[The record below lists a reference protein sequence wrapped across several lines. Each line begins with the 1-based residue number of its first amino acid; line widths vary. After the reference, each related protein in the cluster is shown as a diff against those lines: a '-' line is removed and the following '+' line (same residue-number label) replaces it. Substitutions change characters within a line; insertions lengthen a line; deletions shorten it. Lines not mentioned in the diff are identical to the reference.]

1 MFIHMA
7 KVAFITGITGQDGSY
22 LAELLL
28 SKGYEVHGLIRRSSS
43 FNTGRLND
51 IYQDPHVDNRK
62 MILHYGD
69 LQDSTSLA
77 NLIREIKPSEIYNLG
92 AQSHVKVSFEIPE
105 YTADITGTG
114 TIRLLEAIRASG
126 IDTKFYQASSS
137 ELYGS
142 TTPPQNELT
151 PFHPRSPY
159 GAAKIFSYWAT
170 VNYREAYAMHTSNG
184 ILFNHES
191 PRRGETFVTRK
202 ITRAVARIAAGI
214 DKEVY
219 LGNLDA
225 IRDWGY
231 AKEYVEAM
239 WLMLQQPKGDDFV
252 IATGESATVRQFA
265 EVAFAKVN
273 LNWEKYIKID
283 KRYLRPSEVDSLV
296 GDPSKA
302 EKILGWKP
310 KTKWNKLAELMVE
323 ADIKLLDDKLSGRK
337 IDD

>member
-1 MFIHMA
+1 MA
-7 KVAFITGITGQDGSY
+7 AVALITGITGQDGSY
-22 LAELLL
+22 LTELLL
-28 SKGYEVHGLIRRSSS
+28 SKGYEVHGVIRRSSS
-43 FNTGRLND
+43 FNTGRLSS
-51 IYQDPHVDNRK
+51 IYQDPHVDNRR

-77 NLIREIKPSEIYNLG
+77 HLVREIKPKEIYNLG

-126 IDTKFYQASSS
+126 IETKFYQASSS
-137 ELYGS
+137 ELYGG
-142 TTPPQNELT
+142 TPPPQNEQT

-159 GAAKIFSYWAT
+159 GAAKIFSYWST

-202 ITRAVARIAAGI
+202 ITRAVARISAGI

-225 IRDWGY
+225 VRDWGY

-252 IATGESATVRQFA
+252 IATGESASVKQFA
-265 EVAFAKVN
+265 EIAFSRAN
-273 LNWEKYIKID
+273 LDWQKYVKID

-296 GDPSKA
+296 GDATKA

-310 KTKWNKLAELMVE
+310 KTNWKKLAELMVD
-323 ADIKLLDDKLSGRK
+323 ADIKLLDYKLSGKR

>member
-1 MFIHMA
+1 MDKIA
-7 KVAFITGITGQDGSY
+7 LITGITGQDGSY

-28 SKGYEVHGLIRRSSS
+28 SKDYEVHGVIRRSSS
-43 FNTGRLND
+43 FNTGRLNE

-69 LQDSTSLA
+69 LQDSTSMA
-77 NLIREIKPSEIYNLG
+77 NLIRNIKPNEIYNLG

-114 TIRLLEAIRASG
+114 SIRILEAIRSSE
-126 IDTKFYQASSS
+126 IETKFYQASSS

-142 TTPPQNELT
+142 TPPPQNELT

-159 GAAKIFSYWAT
+159 GSAKIFSYWST
-170 VNYREAYAMHTSNG
+170 VNYREAYGMHTSNG

-214 DKEVY
+214 DKEVF

-225 IRDWGY
+225 VRDWGY

-252 IATGESATVRQFA
+252 IATGESATVKQFA
-265 EVAFAKVN
+265 EAAFARVN
-273 LNWEKYIKID
+273 LDWNKYVKID
-283 KRYLRPSEVDSLV
+283 NAYLRPSEVDSLV
-296 GDPSKA
+296 GDASKA
-302 EKILGWKP
+302 ERVLNWKP
-310 KTKWNKLAELMVE
+310 KTKWKQLAEIMVD
-323 ADIKLLDDKLSGRK
+323 ADVKLLEDKLSGK
-337 IDD
+337 DIND

>member
-1 MFIHMA
+1 MA
-7 KVAFITGITGQDGSY
+7 SVALITGITGQDGSY

-28 SKGYEVHGLIRRSSS
+28 SKGYEVHGIIRRSSS

-51 IYQDPHVDNRK
+51 IYEDPHVDNRK

-77 NLIREIKPSEIYNLG
+77 NLIREIKPTEIYNLG

-114 TIRLLEAIRASG
+114 TIRILEALRASG
-126 IDTKFYQASSS
+126 VNSKFYQASSS

-142 TTPPQNELT
+142 TPPPQNELT

-170 VNYREAYAMHTSNG
+170 VNYREAYEMHASNG

-191 PRRGETFVTRK
+191 PRRGATFVTRK

-214 DKEVY
+214 EKEVH
-219 LGNLDA
+219 LGNLDSV
-225 IRDWGY
+225 RDWGY
-231 AKEYVEAM
+231 AKEFVEAM

-265 EVAFAKVN
+265 EVAFKKAN
-273 LNWEKYIKID
+273 LNWEDHVKID

-296 GDPSKA
+296 GDASKA
-302 EKILGWKP
+302 QKVLGWKA
-310 KTKWNKLAELMVE
+310 KTSWKKLAEIMVE
-323 ADIKLLDDKLSGRK
+323 ADIQLLDDKLSGRK

>member
-1 MFIHMA
+1 MG
-7 KVAFITGITGQDGSY
+7 KVALITGITGQDGSY

-28 SKGYEVHGLIRRSSS
+28 SKDYEVHGIIRRSSS
-43 FNTGRLND
+43 FNTGRLNE

-77 NLIREIKPSEIYNLG
+77 NLIRNIKPIEIYNLG

-114 TIRLLEAIRASG
+114 TIRILEAIRASG
-126 IDTKFYQASSS
+126 IETKFYQASSS

-142 TTPPQNELT
+142 TAPPQNELT

-159 GAAKIFSYWAT
+159 GSAKIFSYWST
-170 VNYREAYAMHTSNG
+170 VNYREAYGMHTSNG

-214 DKEVY
+214 DKEVF

-225 IRDWGY
+225 VRDWGY

-252 IATGESATVRQFA
+252 IATGESATVKQFA
-265 EVAFAKVN
+265 EAAFARVN
-273 LNWEKYIKID
+273 LDWNKYVKLD
-283 KRYLRPSEVDSLV
+283 NAYLRPSEVDSLV
-296 GDPSKA
+296 GDASKA
-302 EKILGWKP
+302 ELILGWTP
-310 KTKWNKLAELMVE
+310 KVKFEGLVKLMVANDLE
-323 ADIKLLDDKLSGRK
+323 IESCF
-337 IDD
+337 

>member
-1 MFIHMA
+1 MA
-7 KVAFITGITGQDGSY
+7 QVALITGITGQDGSY

-77 NLIREIKPSEIYNLG
+77 NLIREIKPKEIYNLG

-126 IDTKFYQASSS
+126 IETKFYQASSS

-142 TTPPQNELT
+142 TPPPQNEQT

-159 GAAKIFSYWAT
+159 GAAKIFSYWST

-202 ITRAVARIAAGI
+202 ITRAVARISAGI

-225 IRDWGY
+225 VRDWGY

-252 IATGESATVRQFA
+252 IATGESASVKQFA
-265 EVAFAKVN
+265 EIAFSRAN
-273 LNWEKYIKID
+273 LDWQKYVKID

-296 GDPSKA
+296 GDAFKA

-310 KTKWNKLAELMVE
+310 KTNWKKLAELMVD
-323 ADIKLLDDKLSGRK
+323 ADIKLLDDKLSGKR